1 MSLLAGVAVAGLAA
15 FPAGADARRRVPRT
29 WPFAPPK
36 GLRAVRARDAL
47 PRFYADGRPCS
58 VGCRAPGAIPGW
70 PLRPF
75 HRAHVLR
82 AGINELRTGNLHTGV
97 DILARDGKP
106 VYAVQGGTARVLASR
121 GVDARVQVG
130 QFIYWHVHPA
140 VHDGQRVRPYST
152 VVGRVLRGQGHL
164 HLSEVRGS
172 VFLNPLRPG
181 GRVLAP
187 LRDRAP
193 PVLGRPRFRE
203 GGAVTIPAFDPQS
216 RGFRP
221 VLALA
226 GLAYR
231 LFDSHGHRVG
241 PLRWAL
247 RGTQHLPSAY
257 RRRIYA
263 AGSRWPA
270 AKCLMRRHRLCRPNW
285 VYRLAGGLAPPLRVH
300 EQRVYTLTAYAWDWG
315 GHVRA
320 RDTRFLVVDGEPF
333 VSAARG

>member
-1 MSLLAGVAVAGLAA
+1 MAALAA
-15 FPAGADARRRVPRT
+15 LPADADARRHVPRS

-36 GLRAVRARDAL
+36 GLRAAKPRDAL

-97 DILARDGKP
+97 DILARDGTP
-106 VYAVQGGTARVLASR
+106 VYAVQGGRAHVLASR

-130 QFIYWHVHPA
+130 RFIYWHVHPA
-140 VHDGQRVRPYST
+140 VHDGQAVRPYST

-187 LRDRAP
+187 WRDRVG
-193 PVLGRPRFRE
+193 PVLGRPRFRQ
-203 GGAVTIPAFDPQS
+203 GGAVIIRAFDPQA

-241 PLRWAL
+241 GLQWAL
-247 RGTQHLPSAY
+247 RGTQHLPTSY

-263 AGSRWPA
+263 GGTRWPA
-270 AKCLMRRHRLCRPNW
+270 AKCLMRRRKVCRPNW
-285 VYRLAGGLAPPLRVH
+285 VYRLAGGLASRLRVH
-300 EQRVYTLTAYAWDWG
+300 ERRVYTLTAYAWDWA

-320 RDTRFLVVDGEPF
+320 RDTRFVMVNGEPF
-333 VSAARG
+333 VSAGRGQ